1 MNFVILPGWLQRGN
15 AVKFSLGKE
24 ATTHLTYI
32 ECTDVSSLAQ
42 HATEDFFFFKRRKKM
57 NHHLLCLG
65 MCRNKRQLCT
75 GVLHQDSHGNWGAAL
90 SILFC
95 LNTLPSIAW
104 P

>member
-42 HATEDFFFFKRRKKM
+42 HATEDFFF
-57 NHHLLCLG
+57 
-65 MCRNKRQLCT
+65 
-75 GVLHQDSHGNWGAAL
+75 
-90 SILFC
+90 
-95 LNTLPSIAW
+95 
-104 P
+104 